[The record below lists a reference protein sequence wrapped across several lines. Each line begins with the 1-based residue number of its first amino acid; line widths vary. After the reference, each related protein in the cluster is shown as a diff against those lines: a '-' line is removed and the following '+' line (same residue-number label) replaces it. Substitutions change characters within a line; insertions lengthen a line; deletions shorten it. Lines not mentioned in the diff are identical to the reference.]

1 MLQVYLVRHG
11 ETQWNA
17 ERRIQGQS
25 DSPLTAHGERQAWQ
39 VGERARTLGITHII
53 TSDLGRTR
61 RTAEIIAEACGC
73 SVIADV
79 RLRELDMGVLEKRH
93 IDSLS
98 EEEEG
103 WRRQLVNGT
112 PDGRIPQGES
122 MQELSERMHAALA
135 SCLELPAGS
144 RPLLVSHGIALG
156 CLVSTIL
163 GCRRTLSVVCGC
175 ATALFR
181 ASTISKARGWLPA
194 GWWKRRA
201 TSRILTPRNGRAAA
215 LTADRDQILAA
226 QLNRRGL
233 IPAFIFRVEAFNI
246 QPLATRQ
253 VQHRHAGAVD
263 GQDEFLQTG
272 TQPFIR
278 KHDILA
284 ALQGHWMGM
293 LQVAVSHLRRQRG
306 GIEYFLLIVFSRLGR
321 GSCSP

>member
-73 SVIADV
+73 SVIADA

-144 RPLLVSHGIALG
+144 RPLPWFTCCS
-156 CLVSTIL
+156 
-163 GCRRTLSVVCGC
+163 R
-175 ATALFR
+175 R
-181 ASTISKARGWLPA
+181 ASRSA
-194 GWWKRRA
+194 
-201 TSRILTPRNGRAAA
+201 S
-215 LTADRDQILAA
+215 LAA
-226 QLNRRGL
+226 VCPRWRRRR
-233 IPAFIFRVEAFNI
+233 I
-246 QPLATRQ
+246 
-253 VQHRHAGAVD
+253 
-263 GQDEFLQTG
+263 
-272 TQPFIR
+272 
-278 KHDILA
+278 
-284 ALQGHWMGM
+284 
-293 LQVAVSHLRRQRG
+293 RRQM
-306 GIEYFLLIVFSRLGR
+306 
-321 GSCSP
+321 SPSSTSACRISAASSSVGVC

>member
-73 SVIADV
+73 GVIADA

-163 GCRRTLSVVCGC
+163 G
-175 ATALFR
+175 
-181 ASTISKARGWLPA
+181 LPA
-194 GWWKRRA
+194 YAERRLRLRNCSISRVDYQQSPWLASGWVVE
-201 TSRILTPRNGRAAA
+201 
-215 LTADRDQILAA
+215 TAGD
-226 QLNRRGL
+226 
-233 IPAFIFRVEAFNI
+233 
-246 QPLATRQ
+246 
-253 VQHRHAGAVD
+253 
-263 GQDEFLQTG
+263 
-272 TQPFIR
+272 
-278 KHDILA
+278 
-284 ALQGHWMGM
+284 
-293 LQVAVSHLRRQRG
+293 VSHLDAPQWT
-306 GIEYFLLIVFSRLGR
+306 
-321 GSCSP
+321 SCSVNGGSGSDTRSATESAWPDPGFHLQGRSVQYPAPCDASGSASACRCRRRSG